1 MQVPTALLARAGVR
15 INIFGDSGFYRAPR
29 DSARIAAFWR
39 LAIRAIRDSN
49 NPAGG
54 GGIALGAPNRVGR
67 EALRGGC
74 RWRRGGVER
83 QADLWGKEGC
93 SVGALDESGKIVRAQ
108 GHSPQTS

>member
-1 MQVPTALLARAGVR
+1 MVAGTARAELRDGVLAAGARRRPARPLFRGERRALLE
-15 INIFGDSGFYRAPR
+15 
-29 DSARIAAFWR
+29 AA
-39 LAIRAIRDSN
+39 AVDT
-49 NPAGG
+49 GG
-54 GGIALGAPNRVGR
+54 GGIALDVPNRIGR

-74 RWRRGGVER
+74 RWRRGSVER